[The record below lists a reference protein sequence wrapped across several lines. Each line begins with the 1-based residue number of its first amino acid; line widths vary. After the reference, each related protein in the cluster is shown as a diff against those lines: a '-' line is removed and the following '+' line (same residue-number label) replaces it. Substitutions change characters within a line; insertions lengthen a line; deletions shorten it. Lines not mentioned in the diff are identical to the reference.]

1 MKILYGVQ
9 GTGNGHIAR
18 ARALNRELNRLG
30 ADIDFIFSG
39 RNPADYFALD
49 DFPKHA
55 LYQGL
60 RLAYTAGK
68 VDIVKTWQQNNLPMV
83 CREINTLDTRGY
95 DLVISDFE
103 PITAWAAKFQG
114 TQCLTLGHQYAF
126 NHLIPKADNNVLS
139 RHLLKAVAPSE
150 LALGL
155 HWYHF
160 NQPILPPIIQH
171 LDSSTCDQG
180 YYLVYLPFEDRQDI
194 IDFLEPFEA
203 ESFICFGPY
212 SSVEKISNILFRPC
226 SAEDFHPALCGARG
240 VICNAGFELTSEAL
254 QLGIKLLV
262 KPLQGQMEQV
272 SNARALVELGLG
284 LAMSRLEAH
293 RLHYWL
299 NNFQPRKVTYP
310 NVARAIATWI
320 MNSLITPER
329 NMHSTR
335 ENAGKSIAL
344 LADALWSQTDFSATP
359 WLMGRFKYAA

>member
-1 MKILYGVQ
+1 MRILYGVQ
-9 GTGNGHIAR
+9 GTGNGHISR
-18 ARALNRELNRLG
+18 ARALNRELRLLG

-39 RNPADYFALD
+39 RNTHDYFALD
-49 DFPKHA
+49 EFPQRA
-55 LYQGL
+55 LHHGL
-60 RLAYTAGK
+60 QLAFAQGK
-68 VDIVKTWQQNNLPMV
+68 VDIMQTWQKNKLPLMFS
-83 CREINTLDTRGY
+83 EISALDTRAY

-103 PITAWAAKFQG
+103 PITAWAAKLQQ
-114 TQCLTLGHQYAF
+114 TPCLTLGHQYAF
-126 NHLIPKADNNVLS
+126 KYAVPKAEETLLS

-171 LDSSTCDQG
+171 LTSSACERG

-194 IDFLEPFEA
+194 VDFLEPLEA

-212 SSVEKISNILFRPC
+212 SSVEKVSNILFRPC

-262 KPLQGQMEQV
+262 KPLHGQMEQV

-284 LAMSRLEAH
+284 LAMSRLDA
-293 RLHYWL
+293 RQLHYWL
-299 NNFQPRKVTYP
+299 NNFQPRKIIYP
-310 NVARAIATWI
+310 NVARAIARWI
-320 MNSLITPER
+320 NSGNFAKEAAAQQITQ
-329 NMHSTR
+329 
-335 ENAGKSIAL
+335 
-344 LADALWSQTDFSATP
+344 LAAELWAQTDFSATP
-359 WLMGRFKYAA
+359 WLQMRNQHAA

>member
-9 GTGNGHIAR
+9 GTGNGHISR
-18 ARALNRELNRLG
+18 ARALNRELLLLG

-39 RNPADYFALD
+39 RNADDYFALEE
-49 DFPKHA
+49 FPKRA
-55 LYQGL
+55 IYQGL
-60 RLAYTAGK
+60 HLAYTSGK
-68 VDIVKTWQQNNLPMV
+68 VDIVQTWQKNKLPRV
-83 CREINTLDTRGY
+83 YSEISALDTRRY

-103 PITAWAAKFQG
+103 PITAWAAKFQR

-126 NHLIPKADNNVLS
+126 SHAVPKADDTLLS
-139 RHLLKAVAPSE
+139 RQLLKAVAPSQ

-171 LDSSTCDQG
+171 LDSSAREQG

-194 IDFLEPFEA
+194 IDFLEPLES

-212 SSVEKISNILFRPC
+212 AAVEKVSNILFRPC

-284 LAMSRLEAH
+284 LAMSRLDP
-293 RLHYWL
+293 RQLHYWL
-299 NNFQPRKVTYP
+299 NNFQPRKITYP
-310 NVARAIATWI
+310 NVARAIAHWI
-320 MNSLITPER
+320 VSGTFC
-329 NMHSTR
+329 
-335 ENAGKSIAL
+335 AGASSYSAQQTIAF
-344 LADALWSQTDFSATP
+344 LAADLWAQTDFSATP
-359 WLMGRFKYAA
+359 WLTPGRKNAA